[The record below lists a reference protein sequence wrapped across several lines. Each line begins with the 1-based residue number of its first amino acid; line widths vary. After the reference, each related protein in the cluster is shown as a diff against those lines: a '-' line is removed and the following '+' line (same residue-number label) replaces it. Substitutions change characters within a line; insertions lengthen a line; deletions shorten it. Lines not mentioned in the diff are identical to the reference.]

1 MSEEI
6 IKVLDNLAQKFGIA
20 IDWTS
25 QNIMPYLQD
34 LTRRYIQHQNT
45 IAITWIII
53 SILIIIISIIAII
66 KVYKWTKKN
75 KYDSY
80 DDEYILAMI
89 TYTIAPILITV
100 FIIVLFSNIFGLI
113 QNIHMP
119 ELTILNYI
127 KTLK

>member
-1 MSEEI
+1 MELI
-6 IKVLDNLAQKFGIA
+6 IKVLDNLANNFGIS

-34 LTRRYIQHQNT
+34 LMSRYIQYQNA

-53 SILIIIISIIAII
+53 SILVVIISIIATI

-75 KYDSY
+75 EYDSY
-80 DDEYILAMI
+80 DDEYMLAAI
-89 TYTIAPILITV
+89 TYMIALVLTIVSTV
-100 FIIVLFSNIFGLI
+100 VLFCNIFGLI

-119 ELTILNYI
+119 ELTILNYT
-127 KTLK
+127 KTLI